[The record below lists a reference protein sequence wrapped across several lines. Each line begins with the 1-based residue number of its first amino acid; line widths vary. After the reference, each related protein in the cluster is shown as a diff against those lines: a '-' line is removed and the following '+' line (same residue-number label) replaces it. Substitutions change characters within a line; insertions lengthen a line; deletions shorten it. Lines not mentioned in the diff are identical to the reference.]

1 MSAPKDASSARQKWT
16 QTWRKLGEE
25 PGAGGS
31 DQLFIFKLFFRF
43 FKHLAVAHK
52 VVLKYVEKA
61 REEVRPEGIKI
72 KLSKLTNRMEPPP
85 PSLQAFSGVAE
96 SLKNEEKR
104 ARDQTDQT
112 GETEGGSPANIVIKS
127 EMDPGPST
135 TPSTSSINQDIMNKI
150 RNIFSDDSGSDSD

>member
-1 MSAPKDASSARQKWT
+1 MRSLV
-16 QTWRKLGEE
+16 LG
-25 PGAGGS
+25 GR
-31 DQLFIFKLFFRF
+31 DQIFILKLFFRF

-104 ARDQTDQT
+104 ARDQT
-112 GETEGGSPANIVIKS
+112 GETGGGSPANIVIKS

-135 TPSTSSINQDIMNKI
+135 TTSTSSINQDIMNKI